1 MIAAILGTL
10 KAGSAYVP
18 LDPNAPAERLRMI
31 LADTRPRVLVTQ
43 RSLRDRLPDLER
55 RGALHRRPG
64 RRSRRRR
71 RRHGRR
77 RAVCGATTWP
87 TSCTPRDPPGRPK
100 GVMVE
105 HRAICN
111 TILWRDK
118 DLTVHAGD
126 VVLNNL
132 HYTFDPSLGLIF
144 PTLASGARMVL
155 AEPGE
160 EYDPH
165 RLLERVVMEGVTI
178 LEVPPAL
185 LRVMLDDPLLTA
197 CRTLRW
203 VCCGGEAMP
212 PDLPARLFALLDVEL
227 YNLYGP
233 TEAAVDATWWACR
246 RGGPRP
252 SVPIGRPI
260 ANAQAYILD
269 ANRQPVAPGVPGELY
284 IGGAGLAR
292 GYLERPRADGRAL
305 PPRPVQ
311 RRPRRAALPDG
322 RPLPMAGRRC
332 DRVPGTAGPPG
343 EDSRLPHRAG
353 RGGIRA
359 AEPSFACATR
369 PSPSTRAPR
378 GASRLVAYVVGDA
391 DGEPLTAESLR
402 RHLKDRL
409 PEYMVPAA
417 FVTLAALPRTT
428 GGKVDRRAL
437 PAPPTERP
445 ATARPYIAPS
455 TPWRNSWRA
464 SGATC
469 CEWSRSASIDNF
481 FELGGN
487 SIQGAVLINR
497 LQEKI
502 GHHVSVDRALRLA
515 DHRRPGTLPR
525 RGVPGRRP
533 PRLRSGV
540 ALGGTGLASGFAIER
555 SRRAPSAKAE
565 GTARRDCSR
574 RGRERPG
581 SWSIRRA
588 GSWCAT
594 RRSHSGWAGIG
605 LSTASDRAACTASRT
620 SPAGWRRW
628 PRNTW
633 PPSERSSR
641 ADLTSSGVG
650 PPGDWSPWRW
660 PSSFWRKAS
669 RSRCSPCSTRSPRR
683 PMIRTGPTS
692 RAMEYGLDLSLE
704 ELSRLGPDQQL
715 PYLWQHALK
724 LGLIESSVPMQFAHQ
739 VLDDLKRIFHH
750 HMVLTDHY
758 VVRPYPGRITLIR
771 PSDAPFAV
779 PTPHDRGWGRLAA
792 ERRSPF
798 RPRPAP

>member
-1 MIAAILGTL
+1 
-10 KAGSAYVP
+10 
-18 LDPNAPAERLRMI
+18 
-31 LADTRPRVLVTQ
+31 
-43 RSLRDRLPDLER
+43 
-55 RGALHRRPG
+55 
-64 RRSRRRR
+64 
-71 RRHGRR
+71 
-77 RAVCGATTWP
+77 
-87 TSCTPRDPPGRPK
+87 
-100 GVMVE
+100 
-105 HRAICN
+105 
-111 TILWRDK
+111 
-118 DLTVHAGD
+118 
-126 VVLNNL
+126 
-132 HYTFDPSLGLIF
+132 
-144 PTLASGARMVL
+144 
-155 AEPGE
+155 
-160 EYDPH
+160 
-165 RLLERVVMEGVTI
+165 MEGVTI

-185 LRVMLDDPLLTA
+185 LRVMLDDPLLKA

-203 VCCGGEAMP
+203 VCCGGETMP

-252 SVPIGRPI
+252 PVPIGRPI

-292 GYLERPRADGRAL
+292 GYLNAPDLTAERFL
-305 PPRPVQ
+305 PDPFSDVARGT
-311 RRPRRAALPDG
+311 ALPDG

-332 DRVPGTAGPPG
+332 DRVPGTARPSG

-359 AEPSFACATR
+359 AEPSRRCAR
-369 PSPSTRAPR
+369 PPSPSHAGTAGDVPAGRLCRRRMPA
-378 GASRLVAYVVGDA
+378 ASRS
-391 DGEPLTAESLR
+391 TAEPLR

-417 FVTLAALPRTT
+417 FVTLAALPRTP

-445 ATARPYIAPS
+445 ATARPYVAPS
-455 TPWRNSWRA
+455 TALEEFLAGLWREVLRVEQV
-464 SGATC
+464 GVD
-469 CEWSRSASIDNF
+469 DNF

-502 GHHVSVDRALRLA
+502 GHHVSVIALFDSPTIA
-515 DHRRPGTLPR
+515 
-525 RGVPGRRP
+525 
-533 PRLRSGV
+533 
-540 ALGGTGLASGFAIER
+540 GLAHYLGEACPDVVRRVFGPESLSGEPAADADSR
-555 SRRAPSAKAE
+555 PDASRRAASAQAE
-565 GTARRDCSR
+565 GTARRAAA
-574 RGRERPG
+574 GGVAERPG
-581 SWSIRRA
+581 SWSILRA

-594 RRSHSGWAGIG
+594 RRCRSGWAGSG
-605 LSTASDRAACTASRT
+605 PSTASDRAACTASRT

-628 PRNTW
+628 PRSTW
-633 PPSERSSR
+633 PPSGRSSR
-641 ADLTSSGVG
+641 TDLTSSGAG
-650 PPGDWSPWRW
+650 PRADWSPWRW

-669 RSRCSPCSTRSPRR
+669 RSGCSPCSTRSPRR

-692 RAMEYGLDLSLE
+692 RGWNMAWT
-704 ELSRLGPDQQL
+704 SRWRSSRGSGRIEQL

-724 LGLIESSVPMQFAHQ
+724 LGLIESSVPMQVAHQ

-779 PTPHDRGWGRLAA
+779 PTRARPGLGKIGGR
-792 ERRSPF
+792 RRRPF
-798 RPRPAP
+798 RPRPAPQHGQGATRSRSRPDA